1 MVFLH
6 VNLPAVVALK
16 LLATCLTFIARG
28 ELWMGRLN
36 VLSHVVHVPSPLAAH
51 QAEVARAF
59 RGSLTV
65 GLQVPIWIWEGSLQS
80 VRRHSKNIFN
90 IIITQHQLFLFFIGI
105 KQPKLV
111 KENSRTI
118 HGMFIKS

>member
-16 LLATCLTFIARG
+16 LLSTCLTFIARG
-28 ELWMGRLN
+28 ELWMSRLN

-90 IIITQHQLFLFFIGI
+90 IISTQHNFFYVLHWHKATEVG
-105 KQPKLV
+105 KRK
-111 KENSRTI
+111 SRDC
-118 HGMFIKS
+118 SWNVY